1 MVDRGDF
8 PGESLLLPL
17 IFAAQSLHRR
27 HFDPAAVQIS
37 TLLSIKTGGCPEDC
51 AYCPQSVHFD
61 TGVERQK
68 LMDLETVLAAARR
81 AQS

>member
-1 MVDRGDF
+1 
-8 PGESLLLPL
+8 
-17 IFAAQSLHRR
+17 
-27 HFDPAAVQIS
+27 
-37 TLLSIKTGGCPEDC
+37 C

-81 AQS
+81 ARESGATRFCMGAAWR